1 LSPNNRFDGARDAQ
15 EAMKLLAPRTLS
27 AGETNRMIFGQTSGT
42 TTLEVVAV
50 PVTGTRCA
58 QRLIIGGASS
68 VSKQCPGFGIVLVT
82 GHGY

>member
-1 LSPNNRFDGARDAQ
+1 
-15 EAMKLLAPRTLS
+15 
-27 AGETNRMIFGQTSGT
+27 MIFGQTSGT